1 MSFAQNRREFLTSL
15 IATAAAGASAT
26 ALAGCSD
33 TNSTTTTDAQGS
45 SSGPQSTESSTP
57 ARLEDL
63 SVENPFLLGVASG
76 DPLSDSVIL
85 WTRLAPEPAAPD
97 GFGGMGAAD
106 VPVVWELASDDSFSE
121 ILQSGTTTALASLGH
136 SVHVNAAKLDPAT
149 WYSYRFRAGQYT
161 SPAGRTRTLP
171 EEDAAPDSLKLAIA
185 SCQDYT
191 EGYYGAYRAMAA
203 DNLDLVLF
211 LGDYIYE
218 YPSAPDAIRQVPG
231 GICKTLADY
240 RNRYATYKTDADLQ
254 AAHAA
259 CPWVTTWDDHEVEN
273 NYADLVGL
281 KEETEEDLRTRRAAA
296 YQAYYEHQPL
306 RLEPPQGADFRI
318 YRSFK
323 FGALAEFFMLDGRQ
337 YRSDQACN
345 APQDAI
351 VNTDSCE
358 NINDESRTMLGE
370 AQETWLSDGLKASE
384 ATWAVL
390 GQQTVMSSL
399 VLGNITLNVDQWD
412 GYPAA
417 RRRLLEFVDREVDA
431 NLVVLTGDIHSA
443 GAGVLSTMAEDGST
457 TPVGVEF
464 VGTSITSGS
473 LVDIVP
479 GGAALVTPDKF
490 PGIEYLN
497 VKDHGYCRCTV
508 TPESWT
514 AEFVIVSGIKTPDA
528 TASVDA
534 TLVAT
539 AGTPSLSRA

>member
-1 MSFAQNRREFLTSL
+1 
-15 IATAAAGASAT
+15 
-26 ALAGCSD
+26 
-33 TNSTTTTDAQGS
+33 
-45 SSGPQSTESSTP
+45 
-57 ARLEDL
+57 
-63 SVENPFLLGVASG
+63 
-76 DPLSDSVIL
+76 
-85 WTRLAPEPAAPD
+85 
-97 GFGGMGAAD
+97 
-106 VPVVWELASDDSFSE
+106 
-121 ILQSGTTTALASLGH
+121 
-136 SVHVNAAKLDPAT
+136 
-149 WYSYRFRAGQYT
+149 
-161 SPAGRTRTLP
+161 
-171 EEDAAPDSLKLAIA
+171 
-185 SCQDYT
+185 
-191 EGYYGAYRAMAA
+191 
-203 DNLDLVLF
+203 
-211 LGDYIYE
+211 
-218 YPSAPDAIRQVPG
+218 
-231 GICKTLADY
+231 
-240 RNRYATYKTDADLQ
+240 
-254 AAHAA
+254 
-259 CPWVTTWDDHEVEN
+259 
-273 NYADLVGL
+273 
-281 KEETEEDLRTRRAAA
+281 
-296 YQAYYEHQPL
+296 
-306 RLEPPQGADFRI
+306 
-318 YRSFK
+318 
-323 FGALAEFFMLDGRQ
+323 
-337 YRSDQACN
+337 
-345 APQDAI
+345 